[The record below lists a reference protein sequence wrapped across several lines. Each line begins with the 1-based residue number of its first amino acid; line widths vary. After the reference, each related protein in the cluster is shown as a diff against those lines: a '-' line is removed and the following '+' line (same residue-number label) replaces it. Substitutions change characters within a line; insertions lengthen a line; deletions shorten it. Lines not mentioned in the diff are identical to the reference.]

1 MESKVTKE
9 IFEKRLDALIESHS
23 AKVKLLGTLT
33 CLHLSKLNQDSNSK
47 ESSDDTL
54 ASNETLA
61 IIENKELIRFKSSIM
76 EEFDALKSSF
86 FAEVNLFKKK
96 HLNSYSNDVS
106 INNSECLI
114 KQLQDSIN
122 FVREQLKNKDEIIKN
137 KRNDKRFSNR
147 GYSLFFLMVIF
158 LNRL

>member
-23 AKVKLLGTLT
+23 AKVKLLGTRT

-86 FAEVNLFKKK
+86 FAEVNLFKNK
-96 HLNSYSNDVS
+96 HLNSYPNDVS
-106 INNSECLI
+106 INNA
-114 KQLQDSIN
+114 
-122 FVREQLKNKDEIIKN
+122 
-137 KRNDKRFSNR
+137 
-147 GYSLFFLMVIF
+147 
-158 LNRL
+158 